1 MKLFCVIRERYNMTK
16 VSLHITQ
23 VIKLENQEMNFFFS
37 NQTRNETR
45 VKDDVP

>member
-23 VIKLENQEMNFFFS
+23 VIKLENQEMNFFF
-37 NQTRNETR
+37 QIKHGMKLE
-45 VKDDVP
+45 